1 MDSLSRWQMKKKG
14 INFYLSLMRETNWL
28 LIWVTQWGKRW
39 RVTRWSKFH
48 KSNHMITSHIM
59 QGSPLLNKPHGM
71 PSARHRI
78 PLVCLGLDV
87 SDIFNTQQNR
97 IRKLVR
103 FIPPAYLPQFSYYL
117 HLHNIWMFYVKHSLC
132 RTWSS
137 LRETN
142 SVKNGSCKVLGVL
155 VRQSVE

>member
-1 MDSLSRWQMKKKG
+1 
-14 INFYLSLMRETNWL
+14 
-28 LIWVTQWGKRW
+28 
-39 RVTRWSKFH
+39 
-48 KSNHMITSHIM
+48 M

-71 PSARHRI
+71 PSARRRI

-117 HLHNIWMFYVKHSLC
+117 HLHNI
-132 RTWSS
+132 
-137 LRETN
+137 
-142 SVKNGSCKVLGVL
+142 
-155 VRQSVE
+155 